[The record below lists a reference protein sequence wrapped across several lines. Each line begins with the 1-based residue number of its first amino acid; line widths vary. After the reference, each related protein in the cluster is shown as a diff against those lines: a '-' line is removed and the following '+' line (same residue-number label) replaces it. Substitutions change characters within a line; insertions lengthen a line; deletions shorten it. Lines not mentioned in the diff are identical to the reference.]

1 MRNKKIIEVCGK
13 EMKVGGRFVRIAR
26 LEGEKHT
33 FPDDPEAVVHGL
45 RRSRMQADIFTFLQK
60 VSDTSP
66 KYKYSFEYDNLAVL
80 PISTFEH
87 WWNHQIR
94 SYPRNRARQAEKKGV
109 TFREVPF
116 AETLIRGICGIYNET
131 PVRQGKPFPHYG
143 MTPEEA
149 RVYAGTFLDQSVYIG
164 AFLGDTMI
172 GFTKLVMDENRN
184 QACMV
189 HILSMVQHNDKAPTN
204 ALIAQAVRYCA
215 EHKVP
220 YLVYEHFNYGKKQGD
235 SLSHFKEVNGFQRVD
250 LPRYYVPITNFGRV
264 ALRLGLHHRLA
275 DRIPES
281 VATRLRQMRKAWY
294 RHEIQALTES

>member
-94 SYPRNRARQAEKKGV
+94 SYPRNRARQAEKKV
-109 TFREVPF
+109 LHF
-116 AETLIRGICGIYNET
+116 AKC
-131 PVRQGKPFPHYG
+131 H
-143 MTPEEA
+143 
-149 RVYAGTFLDQSVYIG
+149 S
-164 AFLGDTMI
+164 
-172 GFTKLVMDENRN
+172 
-184 QACMV
+184 
-189 HILSMVQHNDKAPTN
+189 
-204 ALIAQAVRYCA
+204 
-215 EHKVP
+215 
-220 YLVYEHFNYGKKQGD
+220 
-235 SLSHFKEVNGFQRVD
+235 
-250 LPRYYVPITNFGRV
+250 
-264 ALRLGLHHRLA
+264 LRLSFGGF
-275 DRIPES
+275 
-281 VATRLRQMRKAWY
+281 VASITKPQCARASLF
-294 RHEIQALTES
+294 LTTE